1 MVGMERP
8 LVSYCLRDWRREELL
23 SDNLSIVAIS
33 PYKSNNSVKRTRIRT
48 IITKAVPVTIN
59 IDHRNSVSKRT
70 DSYRHRA
77 YRAAPL
83 PKMVRRANVNVY
95 PVVGA
100 RS

>member
-23 SDNLSIVAIS
+23 SDNLSIAAIS
-33 PYKSNNSVKRTRIRT
+33 LYKSNSEKRTRIRT

-83 PKMVRRANVNVY
+83 PKMVKRANVNEY